1 MQKPPLRIAMTWF
14 QCRLDF
20 GRQILLNIGLAQS
33 VLRIF
38 ALNYVEACL
47 GAPGNGKRLTL
58 VDLFQGL

>member
-38 ALNYVEACL
+38 ALTFVQTSL

-58 VDLFQGL
+58 IGLLKGL